1 MSFDQSCFLAI
12 NFPAVSNPE
21 DSYHFPHII
30 NLINDSIVTEPNSP
44 VVLGAGQFMTA
55 EWAWIICERSNA
67 RNDTMKKRSWQGFKI
82 ALSATFYQ
90 DFKH

>member
-44 VVLGAGQFMTA
+44 IVLEPA
-55 EWAWIICERSNA
+55 N
-67 RNDTMKKRSWQGFKI
+67 
-82 ALSATFYQ
+82 L
-90 DFKH
+90 